1 MLDST
6 VLKQVPKLNSQL
18 FKELIKH
25 VHIDVFKLYVSEI
38 VEREY
43 LTWIKEEA
51 QQAFDNVVKAT
62 ESLNKYY
69 EEPELFGMKLSF
81 NVTANIAQNQINE
94 VLKKVVN
101 NWEDFKKLTNATILP
116 IESSHGNLVMNSYFS
131 GEMPFKSIKNRTD
144 IPDGFIYYSIVGL
157 LEKNEKVLFVSRD
170 KSLVK
175 RINGDQIVCF
185 ESLAE
190 LFSSKEYKIQEDFF
204 RELKDNDR
212 AIYLF
217 KYFTDEVQRKAKR
230 KIEFSDLIS
239 DIQDELKDDFIG
251 EDIDVSSSVENIE
264 FNNDNIRVISESSYL
279 LPFSAEIVHSIS
291 SEVSK
296 DDLSFFSEARIN
308 NLEKDIKDD
317 GRFEI
322 SESIRNKVQGNLS
335 VTFAKSNPLSWKEK
349 KPDDFF
355 SEPEI
360 EEIIMFL
367 EDIKLN
373 S

>member
-25 VHIDVFKLYVSEI
+25 VHIGVFKLYVSEI

-51 QQAFDNVVKAT
+51 QQAYDNVVKAT

-81 NVTANIAQNQINE
+81 NVTADIAHNQISK
-94 VLKKVVN
+94 VLNKVVN
-101 NWEDFKKLTNATILP
+101 NWENFKKTTNATILP
-116 IESSHGNLVMNSYFS
+116 IASSHGILVMSSYFS
-131 GEMPFKSIKNRTD
+131 GDIPFKSIKSRSD

-157 LEKNEKVLFVSRD
+157 LENNEKVLFVSRD
-170 KSLVK
+170 KSLAK

-190 LFSSKEYKIQEDFF
+190 LFSSKEYKIQENFF

-212 AIYLF
+212 GIYLF
-217 KYFTDEVQRKAKR
+217 KYFTDEVMRKAKR
-230 KIEFSDLIS
+230 EIEFSDLVC
-239 DIQDELKDDFIG
+239 DIEDELKEDAIG
-251 EDIDVSSSVENIE
+251 ENVDVSSSVKNIA
-264 FNNDNIRVISESSYL
+264 FDNNNIRVISESSYL
-279 LPFSAEIVHSIS
+279 LPFSAELVHSVS
-291 SEVSK
+291 SEASK
-296 DDLSFFSEARIN
+296 DDLSFFSETRIN

-322 SESIRNKVQGNLS
+322 SESFINKVQGNLS
-335 VTFAKSNPLSWKEK
+335 VTFSDSNPLSWEEK
-349 KPDDFF
+349 KTDSFF

-360 EEIIMFL
+360 EEIIMSL

-373 S
+373 A